1 MVEEVGTVDL
11 ASKSKKENEKKKRKK
26 KIRVQMKEGERG
38 GGRRQSPK
46 SIPLAPALTKVDLT
60 VSREEKTISCIKK
73 LTAALTR
80 KLERC
85 TQLRRSQTFG
95 REEVK

>member
-38 GGRRQSPK
+38 GGRRQ
-46 SIPLAPALTKVDLT
+46 
-60 VSREEKTISCIKK
+60 RGISQSHGK
-73 LTAALTR
+73 R
-80 KLERC
+80 KLF
-85 TQLRRSQTFG
+85 LA
-95 REEVK
+95 